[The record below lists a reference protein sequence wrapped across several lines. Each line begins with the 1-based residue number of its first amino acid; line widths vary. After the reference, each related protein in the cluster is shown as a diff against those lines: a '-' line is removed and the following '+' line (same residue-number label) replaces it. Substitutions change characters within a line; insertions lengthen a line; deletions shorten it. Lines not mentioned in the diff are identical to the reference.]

1 MNGKR
6 KVSKIAI
13 RMTALFLVVV
23 LPLTIFATVGYLE
36 NRASLERKTLEGIH
50 QKARQTAD
58 TMEEHMWNIFNAHS
72 ALNVDEKIMY
82 MIGSH
87 DYLDNYQR
95 YSNMRNVFER
105 ISSIKL
111 ILPAIREIR
120 LHVPSLQRTF
130 YSNWTATK
138 LTEECQYYMDHIDRF
153 YTIRTGENTLTLACG
168 YPWLAEHK
176 YRYYLVTDIDCE
188 ALKNGV
194 LERQVGKYDHIYLYR
209 DDGQE
214 MPDLITCCGDRTLFA
229 PFTQEWN
236 KEDEEGQIRLGN
248 DNYLVA
254 MEDIGFFGLKVLL
267 LTPEERVFGEL
278 HAQSRMMYASLIL
291 TLFLILYFVRV
302 ILQMI
307 NIPLHKLTD
316 AFAQLEQGHLGIQ
329 IEASGKDEFAD
340 IFERFNRMSSRM
352 KHLFDDSYHSKLL
365 VQEIKLRQ
373 LQAQVNPHFLYN
385 SFRNIYAMAQME
397 DYEGILEITDK
408 LSAFYRYTS
417 KNIGENVFLCQE
429 DEYARA
435 YLGIQRMRFEDRL
448 EVRLETLPEELKE
461 APASHFSIQTIV
473 ENACKYALPTQ
484 PDRAVIA
491 LAYSSHPDGYAVT
504 VDDNGTA
511 MTDEKIAELNRV
523 VQKGDGS
530 NSGTG
535 LVHLHERLR
544 IRWGENAGL
553 SFSRSELGGLQ
564 VKMYVYW
571 KRNRE
576 AEE

>member
-87 DYLDNYQR
+87 DYLDDDQR

-194 LERQVGKYDHIYLYR
+194 TVISSMGTAKKIEGSKVYITTLDKTSYDPLAKKMR
-209 DDGQE
+209 
-214 MPDLITCCGDRTLFA
+214 
-229 PFTQEWN
+229 
-236 KEDEEGQIRLGN
+236 
-248 DNYLVA
+248 
-254 MEDIGFFGLKVLL
+254 
-267 LTPEERVFGEL
+267 
-278 HAQSRMMYASLIL
+278 SLIDKKMQRKVNVVTSSEIPKKSDVL
-291 TLFLILYFVRV
+291 CSSSFV
-302 ILQMI
+302 
-307 NIPLHKLTD
+307 P
-316 AFAQLEQGHLGIQ
+316 GI
-329 IEASGKDEFAD
+329 
-340 IFERFNRMSSRM
+340 
-352 KHLFDDSYHSKLL
+352 
-365 VQEIKLRQ
+365 
-373 LQAQVNPHFLYN
+373 
-385 SFRNIYAMAQME
+385 
-397 DYEGILEITDK
+397 
-408 LSAFYRYTS
+408 
-417 KNIGENVFLCQE
+417 
-429 DEYARA
+429 
-435 YLGIQRMRFEDRL
+435 
-448 EVRLETLPEELKE
+448 
-461 APASHFSIQTIV
+461 
-473 ENACKYALPTQ
+473 
-484 PDRAVIA
+484 
-491 LAYSSHPDGYAVT
+491 
-504 VDDNGTA
+504 
-511 MTDEKIAELNRV
+511 
-523 VQKGDGS
+523 
-530 NSGTG
+530 
-535 LVHLHERLR
+535 
-544 IRWGENAGL
+544 AGL
-553 SFSRSELGGLQ
+553 MITSFIIND
-564 VKMYVYW
+564 VIK
-571 KRNRE
+571 KR
-576 AEE
+576 